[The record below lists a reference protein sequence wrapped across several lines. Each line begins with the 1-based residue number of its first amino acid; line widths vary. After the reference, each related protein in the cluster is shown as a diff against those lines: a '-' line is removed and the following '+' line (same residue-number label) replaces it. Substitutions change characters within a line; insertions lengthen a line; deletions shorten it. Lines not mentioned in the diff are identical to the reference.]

1 MSIFDYL
8 ILLGVVNIIYTV
20 VIQWIFNIPI
30 AVLQVL
36 FNLDHKKFL
45 FPHMLGFLVLVAL
58 MGSIT
63 INVCLTIDDNLR
75 VLIFKFLGGF
85 VVYIHLIK
93 NYYEKTEEF
102 NEGQNIK
109 RILIYL
115 GAFLFYILIMI
126 FPNLVDNPL
135 VGMLL
140 DAISWIYSIPVV
152 GFLFK
157 IGGFLVAL
165 LIIFIGIKFTFI
177 LAIEIYRNFIRR
189 TT

>member
-1 MSIFDYL
+1 
-8 ILLGVVNIIYTV
+8 
-20 VIQWIFNIPI
+20 
-30 AVLQVL
+30 
-36 FNLDHKKFL
+36 
-45 FPHMLGFLVLVAL
+45 
-58 MGSIT
+58 
-63 INVCLTIDDNLR
+63 
-75 VLIFKFLGGF
+75 
-85 VVYIHLIK
+85 
-93 NYYEKTEEF
+93 
-102 NEGQNIK
+102 
-109 RILIYL
+109 
-115 GAFLFYILIMI
+115 MI